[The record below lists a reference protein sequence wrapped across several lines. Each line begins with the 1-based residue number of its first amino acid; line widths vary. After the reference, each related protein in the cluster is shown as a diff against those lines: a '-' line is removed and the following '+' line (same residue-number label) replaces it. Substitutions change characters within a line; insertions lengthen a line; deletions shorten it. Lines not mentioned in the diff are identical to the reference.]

1 MKHSNYDQFQ
11 YLNWSNYSSW
21 IHLAQ
26 KSDSLADFKIKINLD
41 NPTEYNIFTDDYPLN
56 YENINAKKNWIVLGE
71 KSKSLAHGSLS
82 LLDNLKRKTLV
93 LNQNECF
100 FIPYNTLNQ

>member
-41 NPTEYNIFTDDYPLN
+41 KPTEYTLFPSSSPFPYTTITSTQNSIILFFTTPQPSSW
-56 YENINAKKNWIVLGE
+56 K
-71 KSKSLAHGSLS
+71 
-82 LLDNLKRKTLV
+82 
-93 LNQNECF
+93 
-100 FIPYNTLNQ
+100 FIPV